1 MIKTWTSVSGRTVA
15 ALMIVSTLWAP
26 LCVNVARKASGWPWT
41 EQHVKVLHM
50 YVDEIWRRKKSVL
63 YFFLILALRLG
74 RYIVW
79 LWCTCYRG
87 ECRLWCCCKSSSYH
101 FFPTLGCLPF
111 AWVSHLGMI
120 EKCYPHRSH
129 KKNNV
134 DQTKFL
140 NKLLDKSRMIWHSCI
155 NFWEYKIDL
164 FIFCK
169 WDLYMCKLNEKESN
183 LFCF

>member
-1 MIKTWTSVSGRTVA
+1 MDECERENGGCADDCFNTVGSFMCKCSKKGFRLA
-15 ALMIVSTLWAP
+15 VDGTT
-26 LCVNVARKASGWPWT
+26 CEGT
-41 EQHVKVLHM
+41 T
-50 YVDEIWRRKKSVL
+50 YVCWWNMAKKEISFI
-63 YFFLILALRLG
+63 FFLILALRLG

-87 ECRLWCCCKSSSYH
+87 VCRLWCCCKSSSYH

-140 NKLLDKSRMIWHSCI
+140 NKLLDKSRMICHSCI
-155 NFWEYKIDL
+155 NFWEYKINL